1 MMMKVLQRAGARPR
15 LATQLVRPLST
26 MPKGIR
32 QQSTAIA
39 DMNDDEAEWEVCTR
53 VSHHFPP
60 NSPLFPCAPWQLG

>member
-39 DMNDDEAEWEVCTR
+39 DMNDDEAEWEVCAK
-53 VSHHFPP
+53 VSHFHRVLPC
-60 NSPLFPCAPWQLG
+60 SPAPWQLG